1 VKKARITGI
10 PGGIVG
16 YAATRILRLS
26 GKCLLS
32 LAACGLALALGGCG
46 GIEFQGKVFDYAGL
60 SSLGKEQEDVRMA
73 ERAPL
78 LVPPNTNR
86 LPPPGSPEVTRADWP
101 ADTDKERKRLAEARQ
116 AEERKKAAAAEPNNP
131 YAGKPNLL
139 DKVLGRDKTPEE
151 EPIDVP
157 EPDPS
162 DKTAEDRAREQ
173 AAGSPSQK
181 PVDQSLN
188 APTTPADQDPFHPQA
203 PDSYKGMSNP
213 EGNNASW

>member
-1 VKKARITGI
+1 VKKARFTGI

-16 YAATRILRLS
+16 YAATRILRLF
-26 GKCLLS
+26 GKGLLS

-60 SSLGKEQEDVRMA
+60 SSLGKGQEDVRMT

-101 ADTDKERKRLAEARQ
+101 ADTDKERKRLAEARK

-139 DKVLGRDKTPEE
+139 DQVLGRDKTPEE

-173 AAGSPSQK
+173 AAGTSAQK

-203 PDSYKGMSNP
+203 PDSYKGMSSP
-213 EGNNASW
+213 SGNNANW

>member
-1 VKKARITGI
+1 
-10 PGGIVG
+10 VG
-16 YAATRILRLS
+16 RAATRILRQF
-26 GKCLLS
+26 GKGLLS

-60 SSLGKEQEDVRMA
+60 SGLGKGQDDVRMT

-78 LVPPNTNR
+78 LVPPNTHK

-101 ADTDKERKRLAEARQ
+101 ADTDKERKRLAAARQ
-116 AEERKKAAAAEPNNP
+116 AEEHKRAAEAEPNNP
-131 YAGKPNLL
+131 YAGKPNLF
-139 DKVLGRDKTPEE
+139 DMALGRNKTPEAD
-151 EPIDVP
+151 PLDVP

-173 AAGSPSQK
+173 AAGTVQK

-188 APTTPADQDPFHPQA
+188 APTTPDEQDPFHPQA

-213 EGNNASW
+213 AGNDANY

>member
-1 VKKARITGI
+1 MGH
-10 PGGIVG
+10 
-16 YAATRILRLS
+16 AATRMVRLF
-26 GKCLLS
+26 GKGLGS

-60 SSLGKEQEDVRMA
+60 SSLGKDQEDVRMT

-78 LVPPNTNR
+78 LVPPNTHR
-86 LPPPGSPEVTRADWP
+86 LPPPGSPDVTRADWP
-101 ADTDKERKRLAEARQ
+101 ADTYKERKRLAAARQ

-139 DKVLGRDKTPEE
+139 DQVLGRNKKPEE
-151 EPIDVP
+151 DPLDVP

-162 DKTAEDRAREQ
+162 DKTAEDQARERT
-173 AAGSPSQK
+173 ASKPQK

-188 APTTPADQDPFHPQA
+188 APVTPADQDPFHPSS
-203 PDSYKGMSNP
+203 PDSYKGMSSP
-213 EGNNASW
+213 AGNNASW